1 MKTSTDPN
9 FLIIEAYTHKINVK
23 KIKIKTIFL
32 NKLPFN
38 RLSLVESSSA
48 SLDLG
53 PGSMYPA
60 ANSSLENSSNSSFVA
75 KVLMLP
81 GFHLTSNV
89 IIKSLK
95 KI

>member
-9 FLIIEAYTHKINVK
+9 FLIIEAYKHKINVK
-23 KIKIKTIFL
+23 KIKIIFL

-60 ANSSLENSSNSSFVA
+60 ANSSLENRSDSSFVA
-75 KVLMLP
+75 KVLILP
-81 GFHLTSNV
+81 GFHLTFN
-89 IIKSLK
+89 K
-95 KI
+95 